1 MKQPNPLQFV
11 VRESPRFRFR
21 LRTLLLFMACV
32 GPVVLVTSAL
42 PKDFYILQGILILAV
57 TLAMGLTWCA
67 SFVRPK
73 PLAFCFAALLL
84 ISAVLGT
91 SLFVGRAVRYE
102 VLGAATG
109 VSLLATL
116 VTGLA
121 LGLSWSRYAN

>member
-1 MKQPNPLQFV
+1 
-11 VRESPRFRFR
+11 
-21 LRTLLLFMACV
+21 MACV
-32 GPVVLVTSAL
+32 GPAVLVTSAL

-57 TLAMGLTWCA
+57 TLAMGLTWCV

-73 PLAFCFAALLL
+73 PLAFCFAALML

-91 SLFVGRAVRYE
+91 SLFAGRAVRYE

-109 VSLLATL
+109 VSVLATL
-116 VTGLA
+116 ITGLA